1 MEKSLLCFQQ
11 DRLAIS
17 KRVAEIPLENAL
29 KDITVMK
36 DMITVFNTAETE
48 MKHIYVRSST
58 WEFPT
63 ENELTH

>member
-1 MEKSLLCFQQ
+1 MEKSLLCIHQ
-11 DRLAIS
+11 DRSAIS
-17 KRVAEIPLENAL
+17 KGVAEIPLENAL

-48 MKHIYVRSST
+48 MKRIHVRSST

-63 ENELTH
+63 VKELTH